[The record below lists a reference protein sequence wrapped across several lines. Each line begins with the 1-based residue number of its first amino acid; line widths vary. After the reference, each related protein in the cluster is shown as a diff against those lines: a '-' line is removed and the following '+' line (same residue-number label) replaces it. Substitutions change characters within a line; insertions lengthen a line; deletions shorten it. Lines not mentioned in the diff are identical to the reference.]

1 MFGRAIE
8 TMSRAVGR
16 PVSQAYDFTGI
27 ETLVDVG
34 GGHGQRTIEILSA
47 HPAMRAVVFDRPSV
61 VDEAVTSLARAGL
74 AERCNVV
81 GGSFFDGVPAGGDC
95 YLLSGVIANWDDSKA
110 QLILRN
116 CRQAMVPD
124 SRLLIVEPV
133 LAPTASSPPAPG
145 LPALGQVI
153 DLVMLV
159 MLGGR
164 VRTEAEHADLL
175 RSAGLRLTR
184 VVTTTSPM
192 GIVGPVSLVE
202 ALPA

>member
-1 MFGRAIE
+1 
-8 TMSRAVGR
+8 
-16 PVSQAYDFTGI
+16 
-27 ETLVDVG
+27 
-34 GGHGQRTIEILSA
+34 
-47 HPAMRAVVFDRPSV
+47 
-61 VDEAVTSLARAGL
+61 
-74 AERCNVV
+74 
-81 GGSFFDGVPAGGDC
+81 
-95 YLLSGVIANWDDSKA
+95 
-110 QLILRN
+110 
-116 CRQAMVPD
+116 
-124 SRLLIVEPV
+124 V

-164 VRTEAEHADLL
+164 VRTEAEHAELL